1 MIYNFLRPEDEATID
16 VFESKIVE
24 LAMKVDRDLGSFE
37 EAASIANS
45 VYEKVL
51 PYLSDEEFPK
61 VMMLLNHFK
70 LLEELAT
77 KEQDNYLDL
86 QAELN
91 SYITGNFV
99 WDERTRELIY
109 LDHKN
114 FTHKYPNF
122 DGTLQK

>member
-1 MIYNFLRPEDEATID
+1 MIYNFLRPNEDTTID

-24 LAMKVDRDLGSFE
+24 LAMKVDRDLGSFQ
-37 EAASIANS
+37 EANRIAQS
-45 VYEKVL
+45 VYEKVV
-51 PYLSDEEFPK
+51 PYLSDDEFPK

-77 KEQDNYLDL
+77 KEQYNYLDL

-99 WDERTRELIY
+99 WDDTNRETVY

-114 FTHKYPNF
+114 FTHRYPNF